1 MFSCARLN
9 WQAYKARCP
18 YEDDHFA
25 LLVLVAVLV
34 LLLLRKYTRL
44 EFVGHASLL
53 QKTWSVKLG
62 AIGALVGMWAQSFP
76 DAALHAWAVLP
87 PDIKNIL
94 PPNIVALISPA
105 LVVLAVLSQYVRQPA
120 LKDKADKLKEPQQ

>member
-1 MFSCARLN
+1 M
-9 WQAYKARCP
+9 KMTI
-18 YEDDHFA
+18 FA
-25 LLVLVAVLV
+25 LLVVVAVLV

-53 QKTWSVKLG
+53 LKTWSVKLG

-105 LVVLAVLSQYVRQPA
+105 GTVANSRW
-120 LKDKADKLKEPQQ
+120 

>member
-1 MFSCARLN
+1 M
-9 WQAYKARCP
+9 KMVI
-18 YEDDHFA
+18 FA

-62 AIGALVGMWAQSFP
+62 AIGALIGMWAQSFP
-76 DAALHAWAVLP
+76 DAALRAWAVLP
-87 PDIKNIL
+87 PDIKNLL

-120 LKDKADKLKEPQQ
+120 LKDKADKLKDPQQ

>member
-1 MFSCARLN
+1 M
-9 WQAYKARCP
+9 KMII
-18 YEDDHFA
+18 FA

-53 QKTWSVKLG
+53 LKTWSVKLG
-62 AIGALVGMWAQSFP
+62 AIGALVGVWAPVVSRMLRCTP
-76 DAALHAWAVLP
+76 GGAAA
-87 PDIKNIL
+87 DIKNIL

-120 LKDKADKLKEPQQ
+120 LKEKADELKEQQ

>member
-1 MFSCARLN
+1 M
-9 WQAYKARCP
+9 KMII
-18 YEDDHFA
+18 FA

-53 QKTWSVKLG
+53 LKTWSVKLG

-76 DAALHAWAVLP
+76 GCCAARLGDAAAGYQKH
-87 PDIKNIL
+87 
-94 PPNIVALISPA
+94 PA
-105 LVVLAVLSQYVRQPA
+105 AKHRGT
-120 LKDKADKLKEPQQ
+120 D

>member
-1 MFSCARLN
+1 MSC
-9 WQAYKARCP
+9 
-18 YEDDHFA
+18 EDDHFRFACAGGCARSVTSAQIYPAGVRRACQLA
-25 LLVLVAVLV
+25 L
-34 LLLLRKYTRL
+34 
-44 EFVGHASLL
+44 
-53 QKTWSVKLG
+53 KTWSVKLG
-62 AIGALVGMWAQSFP
+62 AIGALVGVWAQSFP

-120 LKDKADKLKEPQQ
+120 LKEKADELKEQQ

>member
-1 MFSCARLN
+1 M
-9 WQAYKARCP
+9 KMII
-18 YEDDHFA
+18 FA

-62 AIGALVGMWAQSFP
+62 AIGALVGVWAQSFP
-76 DAALHAWAVLP
+76 DAALRAWTILP
-87 PDIKNIL
+87 PDLKTSS
-94 PPNIVALISPA
+94 PNIVALISPA
-105 LVVLAVLSQYVRQPA
+105 LVVLAVLSQYVSQPA
-120 LKDKADKLKEPQQ
+120 LKDKADELKEPQQ